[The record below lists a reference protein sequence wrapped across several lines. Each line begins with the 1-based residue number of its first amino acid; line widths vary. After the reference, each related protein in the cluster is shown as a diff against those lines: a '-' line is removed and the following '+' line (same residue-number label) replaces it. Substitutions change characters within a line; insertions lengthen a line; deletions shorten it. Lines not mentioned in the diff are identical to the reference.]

1 MTIWMEV
8 DLKNKELPTG
18 RMADKP
24 GKLAKLVGLK
34 NPKGV
39 SNAISRAKRTGKRC
53 RYVKVVIEEDED
65 DDSGGTG

>member
-18 RMADKP
+18 RMATRARD
-24 GKLAKLVGLK
+24 LARMCGIE
-34 NPKGV
+34 PKGV

-53 RYVKVVIEEDED
+53 RYVKVVIEEED
-65 DDSGGTG
+65 NE

>member
-18 RMADKP
+18 RMADKH
-24 GKLAKLVGLK
+24 GKLAKMVGLK

-39 SNAISRAKRTGKRC
+39 SNAISRAKRNGTRC

>member
-24 GKLAKLVGLK
+24 GKLAKMVGLK

-53 RYVKVVIEEDED
+53 RYVKVVIEEED
-65 DDSGGTG
+65 DE

>member
-1 MTIWMEV
+1 MTLFMEV

-24 GKLAKLVGLK
+24 GKLAKMVGLK

-39 SNAISRAKRTGKRC
+39 SNAISRANRTGGKC
-53 RYVKVVIEEDED
+53 RYVKVVIEEED
-65 DDSGGTG
+65 DDE

>member
-18 RMADKP
+18 RMANKP
-24 GKLAKLVGLK
+24 GKLAKMVGLK

-53 RYVKVVIEEDED
+53 RYVKVVIEEDDNE
-65 DDSGGTG
+65 

>member
-1 MTIWMEV
+1 MTLFMEV

-24 GKLAKLVGLK
+24 GKLAKMVGLK

-53 RYVKVVIEEDED
+53 RYVKVVIEEDD
-65 DDSGGTG
+65 DE

>member
-18 RMADKP
+18 LMADKP

-39 SNAISRAKRTGKRC
+39 SNAISRAKRNGTRC

>member
-53 RYVKVVIEEDED
+53 RYVKVVIEEED
-65 DDSGGTG
+65 DE

>member
-53 RYVKVVIEEDED
+53 RYVKVVIEEDDNE
-65 DDSGGTG
+65 

>member
-18 RMADKP
+18 RMATRARD
-24 GKLAKLVGLK
+24 LARMCGIE
-34 NPKGV
+34 PKGV

-53 RYVKVVIEEDED
+53 RYVKVVIEEED
-65 DDSGGTG
+65 NEP

>member
-39 SNAISRAKRTGKRC
+39 SNAISRAKRTGGRC
-53 RYVKVVIEEDED
+53 RYVKVKIEEEAD
-65 DDSGGTG
+65 DDE

>member
-24 GKLAKLVGLK
+24 GKLAKMVGLK

-39 SNAISRAKRTGKRC
+39 SNAISRAKRTGGRC
-53 RYVKVVIEEDED
+53 RYVKVEIGED
-65 DDSGGTG
+65 DDE

>member
-18 RMADKP
+18 RMANKP

-53 RYVKVVIEEDED
+53 RYVKVVIEEED
-65 DDSGGTG
+65 DDE

>member
-18 RMADKP
+18 LMADKP
-24 GKLAKLVGLK
+24 GKLANLVGLK

-53 RYVKVVIEEDED
+53 RYVKVVIEEED
-65 DDSGGTG
+65 NE

>member
-24 GKLAKLVGLK
+24 GKLAKMVGLK

-53 RYVKVVIEEDED
+53 RYVKVVIEGGED
-65 DDSGGTG
+65 DES

>member
-18 RMADKP
+18 LMADKP

-34 NPKGV
+34 NLKGV
-39 SNAISRAKRTGKRC
+39 SNAISRAKRNGTRC
-53 RYVKVVIEEDED
+53 RYVKVVLEEEDNE
-65 DDSGGTG
+65 

>member
-39 SNAISRAKRTGKRC
+39 SNAISRAKRNGTRC
-53 RYVKVVIEEDED
+53 RYVKVVIEEED
-65 DDSGGTG
+65 NEP

>member
-8 DLKNKELPTG
+8 DVKNKELPTG

-24 GKLAKLVGLK
+24 GKLAKMVGLK

-53 RYVKVVIEEDED
+53 RYVKVVIEEDD
-65 DDSGGTG
+65 DE

>member
-18 RMADKP
+18 LLADKP

-39 SNAISRAKRTGKRC
+39 SNAIGRAKRNGTRC

-65 DDSGGTG
+65 D

>member
-24 GKLAKLVGLK
+24 GKLAKMVGLK

-53 RYVKVVIEEDED
+53 RYVKVVIEEGED
-65 DDSGGTG
+65 DES